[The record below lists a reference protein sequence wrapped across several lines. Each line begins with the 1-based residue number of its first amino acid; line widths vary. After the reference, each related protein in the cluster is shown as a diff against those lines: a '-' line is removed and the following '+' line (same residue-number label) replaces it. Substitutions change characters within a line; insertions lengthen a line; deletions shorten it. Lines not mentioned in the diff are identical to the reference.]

1 MKLEDGIYEVE
12 DLFYENC
19 KFVVA
24 AAQNDIEFAHDV
36 SPEMRLKLEVLHPNL
51 DFSKLIKVQKNVSSE
66 RCEFIKSVFKSVLA
80 SSTDSKRMTKAIA
93 DGLDVFCGCSMFET
107 SFFLTVLLASGL
119 NYTVQKN
126 GAPFAESVITRKS
139 SLRGIN
145 TIMAKAILA
154 CPAYI
159 KFRHEMPCLY
169 KVQARDAVES
179 RARQSSGY
187 QTSYCAYEDAIQP
200 EEVFLDKGRR
210 GRIAHDSKSQSVS
223 LPVYL
228 TVAAA

>member
-159 KFRHEMPCLY
+159 KFRHEMQLKAERGNPADIKLHTVLMKTPFNLKKY
-169 KVQARDAVES
+169 SWTKADAEES
-179 RARQSSGY
+179 LTIVKAN
-187 QTSYCAYEDAIQP
+187 P
-200 EEVFLDKGRR
+200 FLCQY
-210 GRIAHDSKSQSVS
+210 I
-223 LPVYL
+223 
-228 TVAAA
+228 